1 MKALLKR
8 KMLASMIVRINM
20 AFIFCTFVLSD
31 TDSHHF
37 IFIVATTSFFIGVL
51 IVTVI
56 AAFIIIPIALIF
68 SSVIEVKTNSL
79 KYGKIYSFFLHIST
93 GVLKTFIIQD
103 TSYSNTLQLAYGG
116 LISRFYGLLTPPL
129 MF

>member
-1 MKALLKR
+1 MNLFKNIGLEGNMVLKALLKR

-79 KYGKIYSFFLHIST
+79 KYGIIYSFFLHIST

-103 TSYSNTLQLAYGG
+103 TSYSNTLQLSYGG
-116 LISRFYGLLTPPL
+116 V
-129 MF
+129 